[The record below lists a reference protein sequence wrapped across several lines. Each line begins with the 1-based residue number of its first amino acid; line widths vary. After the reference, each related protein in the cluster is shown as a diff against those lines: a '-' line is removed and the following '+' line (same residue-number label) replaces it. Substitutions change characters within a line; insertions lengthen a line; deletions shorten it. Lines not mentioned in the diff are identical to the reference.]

1 MAPVR
6 LIGSFV
12 VCGTLLWCFSPF
24 LSFLSCV
31 QLTDRDSYRSRGGAV
46 SFVGRARQGR
56 KLPTPL
62 RWGAPTGSLLAP
74 SQGQSDALG
83 RCCSLRAGPRAREQL
98 CCPATPSCLSH
109 VPPPRG
115 SVLSTVPAE
124 RSSCPAQL
132 LQSRCSFQKPR
143 RKCYCWPKNKKIF
156 FFPLLCAL
164 KISCSPAAF
173 NRKHPPCLHTG
184 VALQMLG
191 TSRAGGR
198 GGQPRAG
205 GRSGPVCPGDRE
217 LGGWMQPLRAAGSG
231 IHHCQVQFVFACRE
245 TSRGGGST
253 AEKGRCLLKRKC
265 LNAV

>member
-1 MAPVR
+1 MA
-6 LIGSFV
+6 
-12 VCGTLLWCFSPF
+12 LLSCHPF
-24 LSFLSCV
+24 LLV
-31 QLTDRDSYRSRGGAV
+31 PRPPTSRLCAERGA
-46 SFVGRARQGR
+46 SGALL
-56 KLPTPL
+56 LPSS
-62 RWGAPTGSLLAP
+62 APPISMLLPETKKEMLLLAKK
-74 SQGQSDALG
+74 
-83 RCCSLRAGPRAREQL
+83 
-98 CCPATPSCLSH
+98 
-109 VPPPRG
+109 
-115 SVLSTVPAE
+115 
-124 RSSCPAQL
+124 
-132 LQSRCSFQKPR
+132 QKD
-143 RKCYCWPKNKKIF
+143 F

-205 GRSGPVCPGDRE
+205 GRSGPVCPGDRV
-217 LGGWMQPLRAAGSG
+217 LGGWMQPSRAAGSG